1 MSERLGRLGV
11 EFVISIMSGTVCRF
25 VVSSVSTRDDAV
37 ILLIYAGLT
46 ICTHCQAFLLSHTL
60 STCLDISH
68 SVRCV
73 DACGAWDKESEDV
86 VGIFG
91 EFCFSVRE
99 GRFRRSDCLLPGE
112 YPISGGPDEF
122 CWFGRSGSQLNVS
135 NPLHCLGFGG
145 DSIRSREDDIEVD
158 RFSGEHISPLGVG
171 ETRDSWRG

>member
-73 DACGAWDKESEDV
+73 DACGAWDE
-86 VGIFG
+86 
-91 EFCFSVRE
+91 VR
-99 GRFRRSDCLLPGE
+99 CVLHPLPGLTHRWYLCLTRKLPTSHSNSLTRAPPCH
-112 YPISGGPDEF
+112 YPCSVARERGTSSLRTQK
-122 CWFGRSGSQLNVS
+122 FG
-135 NPLHCLGFGG
+135 
-145 DSIRSREDDIEVD
+145 
-158 RFSGEHISPLGVG
+158 
-171 ETRDSWRG
+171 